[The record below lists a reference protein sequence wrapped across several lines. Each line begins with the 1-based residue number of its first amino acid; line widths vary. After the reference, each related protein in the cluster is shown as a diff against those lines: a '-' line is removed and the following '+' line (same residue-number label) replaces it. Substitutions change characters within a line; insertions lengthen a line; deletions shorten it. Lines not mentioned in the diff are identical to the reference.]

1 MTQEHVSATPQEL
14 IGQDGTG
21 SRGDGAVGGRRG
33 AVRDRPRVLHVCEAF
48 DGGVATAVHTVTDT
62 TQGVD
67 HTVLLVPRPARMGLG
82 WSTVKRPGV
91 AYLDTDG
98 GTSMLGAMRRIAHVY
113 RELDPDIVHAH
124 SSFAGVYVRCLP
136 MIPRSKIVYSP
147 HCLAFERT
155 DVGRGRRAVFRG
167 VEWALARR
175 TGTFAACNE
184 REAGLA
190 RAMRRGLNVVDL
202 SHVPQ
207 VPEEYVQRARP
218 PEPGEP
224 PLVVGVG
231 RLCVQKDPGYFAEV
245 VRIANE
251 IGVSARWLWI
261 GGGDDDMQRELEE
274 QGVEVTGWMPRQ
286 AALDAMSA
294 SHVFLHTASWE
305 AQALSVLEAAAI
317 GLPVVARDVPAMS
330 GAPVG
335 QWVSSPAGAAEAVAQ
350 LSSAERWHEIA
361 RRSRDVL
368 RASLETTDIP
378 GAIVAAYSLDRRYV
392 GDAPAVPAV

>member
-1 MTQEHVSATPQEL
+1 VTQEHVSATPQDL
-14 IGQDGTG
+14 IGHDGEG
-21 SRGDGAVGGRRG
+21 SRSGEALAARAGANG
-33 AVRDRPRVLHVCEAF
+33 RPRVLHVCEAF

-67 HTVLLVPRPARMGLG
+67 HTVLLVPRPSRMGLG

-91 AYLDTDG
+91 TYLETDS
-98 GTSMLGAMRRIAHVY
+98 GTSMLGAMRRISQVY

-136 MIPRSKIVYSP
+136 GIPRSKIVYSP

-155 DVGRGRRAVFRG
+155 DVGRGRRAMFRG

-190 RAMRRGLNVVDL
+190 RAMRRGLKVVDL

-207 VPEEYVQRARP
+207 VPQEYVHRARP
-218 PEPGEP
+218 PHAGEP
-224 PLVVGVG
+224 PVVVGVG

-251 IGVSARWLWI
+251 TGVSARWLWI
-261 GGGDDDMQRELEE
+261 GGGDDEMQRELEA

-317 GLPVVARDVPAMS
+317 GLPVVARNVPSMS

-335 QWVSSPAGAAEAVAQ
+335 QWISSPAEAAEAVAR
-350 LSSAERWHEIA
+350 LASEERWHEVA
-361 RRSRDVL
+361 RRTSDVL
-368 RASLETTDIP
+368 RASLESTDVP
-378 GAIVAAYSLDRRYV
+378 GAIVAAYSFDREYV

>member
-1 MTQEHVSATPQEL
+1 VTQEHVSATPHEL
-14 IGQDGTG
+14 IGQDAAD
-21 SRGDGAVGGRRG
+21 SRGDDAVASRGGAN
-33 AVRDRPRVLHVCEAF
+33 DRPRVLHVCEAF

-67 HTVLLVPRPARMGLG
+67 HTVLLLPRPARMGLG

-91 AYLDTDG
+91 TYLETDS
-98 GTSMLGAMRRIAHVY
+98 GTSMLGAMRRIAQVY
-113 RELDPDIVHAH
+113 REIDPDVVHAH

-190 RAMRRGLNVVDL
+190 RAMRRGMNVVDL

-207 VPEEYVQRARP
+207 VPQEYVQRARP
-218 PEPGEP
+218 PHASEP
-224 PLVVGVG
+224 PVVVAVG
-231 RLCVQKDPGYFAEV
+231 RLCVQKDPAYFAEV

-251 IGVSARWLWI
+251 TGVPARWLWI
-261 GGGDDDMQRELEE
+261 GGGDDEMQRELEA

-317 GLPVVARDVPAMS
+317 GLPVVARNVPSMS

-335 QWVSSPAGAAEAVAQ
+335 RWISSPHEAAEAVAQ
-350 LSSAERWHEIA
+350 LSSVERWHEIA
-361 RRSRDVL
+361 KLTSDVL
-368 RASLETTDIP
+368 RASLESTDIP
-378 GAIVAAYSLDRRYV
+378 GAIVAAYAFDRAYV
-392 GDAPAVPAV
+392 GDAPVVPVV